1 MNCYRFPDRETFRT
15 LAAAEGLVDASNNL
29 ILCSHTH
36 SLDEVGIILRGGEW
50 DPETGETI
58 TPPTILDGW
67 HVNADGIASEAWDPF
82 LCIVNHPAR
91 VFFGGAT
98 QAPETE
104 ILEEIA
110 AL

>member
-1 MNCYRFPDRETFRT
+1 MNCYKFESKEHFRT
-15 LAAAEGLVDASNNL
+15 LAAAEGLVNEDGDL

-50 DPETGETI
+50 DMETGETI
-58 TPPTILDGW
+58 TPPTILNGW
-67 HVNADGIASEAWDPF
+67 HVNAKGIAPPAWDQF
-82 LCIVNHPAR
+82 LCIVNNPAR
-91 VFFGGAT
+91 VFLGGAT
-98 QAPETE
+98 QAPATE